1 MSISI
6 WPPPAP
12 PTARLTRRIQ
22 RLDSATV
29 ALLVCV
35 VVALG
40 HRQRLVAGEVVDL
53 LDGDAEVEHSC
64 DEGVAEVMGAYM
76 AEAGAVAC

>member
-40 HRQRLVAGEVVDL
+40 HRQRLVAGEL
-53 LDGDAEVEHSC
+53 ICLRDGEAK
-64 DEGVAEVMGAYM
+64 AYIISDQTPIRL
-76 AEAGAVAC
+76 